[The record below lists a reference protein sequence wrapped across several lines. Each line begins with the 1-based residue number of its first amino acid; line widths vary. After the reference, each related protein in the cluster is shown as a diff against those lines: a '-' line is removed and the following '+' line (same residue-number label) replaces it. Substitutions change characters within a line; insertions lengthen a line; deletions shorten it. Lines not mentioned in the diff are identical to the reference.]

1 MRATVRSLGAKLILA
16 AGLSGVLCSG
26 LFLVLSWPLLSFFSA
41 HHTAFPRV
49 WLALASLLLFTCAPS
64 FLLFSFLVRRLV
76 TLPLSELLSWVE
88 QGLHLPLSL
97 PPRTPSST
105 STPSPAPLSPG
116 DELAALSRAF
126 QQLSSALAH
135 QDAESR
141 LLTRQLSDLLSMSD
155 ALISTLNLEHL
166 LAEIVSRLGVIM
178 QVRQVSLLLY
188 GRDQPAPWAVALW
201 SNDPPRTELLTGETF
216 RQGQVRVY
224 TDPRADITLAA
235 TTKMAALPRPTPPAP
250 RRRLIR
256 PPRLQAA
263 VARVEPPHPRIPQEA
278 LRELDMLLA
287 RMAMQKQKIAYGEDV
302 RAIYQERQERW
313 ARLALEA
320 GYGAVIATPLLLQD
334 ETIGAIMLYSERP
347 YQLTQRDTFLL
358 STAAIQAAMA
368 IQDAL
373 LFAEVKEKNVAL
385 ERANQLKSQFL
396 ATVTHEL
403 RAPLHSIISYGSLLV
418 DGFVEGTLTPEQEEH
433 IRFMIRR
440 AEDLSHLVDD
450 MLDLS
455 KIEADRLEVR
465 LEPLAIEG
473 CLREV
478 VDQLKPL
485 AFARDLTL
493 QLELPEELPRVL
505 ADGYRLRQ
513 VLVNMVSNAIKFT
526 ERGGITIRC
535 SLLERYDMLRIAVH
549 DSGIGI
555 SPAALEYIFEAFR
568 QADSSTARK
577 FGGTGLGLTIA
588 RKLVELQ
595 GGEVFVESMPG
606 RGSIFS
612 FVLPLAAHP
621 KLQSR
626 A

>member
-1 MRATVRSLGAKLILA
+1 MRLIVRSSTGRLLLVAGLALLLCLALFLGCSWLLLNTAALHRATPARI
-16 AGLSGVLCSG
+16 
-26 LFLVLSWPLLSFFSA
+26 
-41 HHTAFPRV
+41 
-49 WLALASLLLFTCAPS
+49 WLALATLAV
-64 FLLFSFLVRRLV
+64 FSFTLCFTLYALSVRLLMTRPLRALLADAAR
-76 TLPLSELLSWVE
+76 LPLPTSPEPAMASEQQSAYELE
-88 QGLHLPLSL
+88 
-97 PPRTPSST
+97 
-105 STPSPAPLSPG
+105 A
-116 DELAALSRAF
+116 LAATF
-126 QQLSSALAH
+126 QRLSSALSL

-166 LAEIVSRLGVIM
+166 LAEIVARLGMIM
-178 QVRQVSLLLY
+178 HVKQVTLLLY
-188 GRDQPAPWAVALW
+188 GRDHLAPWAVALW
-201 SNDPPRTELLTGETF
+201 TSHPQRTAILTGDSSQ
-216 RQGQVRVY
+216 RGNVRVY
-224 TDPRADITLAA
+224 TDPQADITLAA
-235 TTKMAALPRPTPPAP
+235 TTKMAALPRSNPTLS
-250 RRRLIR
+250 RRRVIR

-263 VARVEPPHPRIPQEA
+263 SSRLEPPQPRIPQEA
-278 LRELDMLLA
+278 LRELDLLLA
-287 RMAMQKQKIAYGEDV
+287 RMAMQKQKIVYGEHV
-302 RAIYQERQERW
+302 QAIYQERQERW

-334 ETIGAIMLYSERP
+334 ETIGAILLYSEQP
-347 YQLTQRDTFLL
+347 YQMTQRDTFLL

-418 DGFVEGTLTPEQEEH
+418 DGFVEGNLSTEQEEH

-440 AEDLSHLVDD
+440 AEDLSHLVND

-465 LEPLAIEG
+465 IEPLAVEG

-485 AFARDLTL
+485 AQARDLSL
-493 QLELPEELPRVL
+493 HLEIADGLPQVL
-505 ADGYRLRQ
+505 ADSYRLRQ

-526 ERGGITIRC
+526 EHGGITIRC
-535 SLLERYDMLRIAVH
+535 TPMERYDMLRIAVH

-568 QADSSTARK
+568 QADSGTARK

-606 RGSIFS
+606 QGSIFS
-612 FVLPLAAHP
+612 FVLPTAPTP
-621 KLQSR
+621 KGR
-626 A
+626 P

>member
-1 MRATVRSLGAKLILA
+1 MRSIVRSLGGKLILT
-16 AGLSGVLCSG
+16 AGLALALGLG
-26 LFLVLSWPLLSFFSA
+26 LFLALSWLLLTYLAARHATPLRIWLTLAALAVFTLTLSFMLYNIGLRLLVTRPLTHLLA
-41 HHTAFPRV
+41 QAAR
-49 WLALASLLLFTCAPS
+49 LALPAAP
-64 FLLFSFLVRRLV
+64 
-76 TLPLSELLSWVE
+76 PA
-88 QGLHLPLSL
+88 
-97 PPRTPSST
+97 TPT
-105 STPSPAPLSPG
+105 EEG
-116 DELAALSRAF
+116 DELA
-126 QQLSSALAH
+126 QLSLLLQQASTALTL
-135 QDAESR
+135 QDDESR

-155 ALISTLNLEHL
+155 ALISTLHLEHL
-166 LAEIVSRLGVIM
+166 LAEIVARLGVIM
-178 QVRQVSLLLY
+178 DVRQVSLLLY

-201 SNDPPRTELLTGETF
+201 TRSPATGEQVGGDGG
-216 RQGQVRVY
+216 RRGQVRVY

-235 TTKMAALPRPTPPAP
+235 TTKMAALPRTVMSTPLP
-250 RRRLIR
+250 RRRQIR
-256 PPRLQAA
+256 PPRLLAA
-263 VARVEPPHPRIPQEA
+263 PTRMEPPHPRIPREA
-278 LRELDMLLA
+278 LRELDLLLA

-302 RAIYQERQERW
+302 RAIYQERQEHW

-334 ETIGAIMLYSERP
+334 ETIGAIMLYSEQP
-347 YQLTQRDTFLL
+347 YQMTQRATFLL

-418 DGFVEGTLTPEQEEH
+418 DGFVEGELSAEQEEH

-465 LEPLAIEG
+465 LEPLAVES

-485 AFARDLTL
+485 ALARDLTL
-493 QLELPEELPRVL
+493 KLEIAEELPRVL
-505 ADGYRLRQ
+505 ADSYRLRQ

-526 ERGGITIRC
+526 ERGGVTIRC
-535 SLLERYDMLRIAVH
+535 HLLERYDMLRIAVH
-549 DSGIGI
+549 DTGIGI

-568 QADSSTARK
+568 QADSGTARK

-595 GGEVFVESMPG
+595 GGEVCVESMPG
-606 RGSIFS
+606 QGSIFS
-612 FVLPLAAHP
+612 FVLPIASASKP
-621 KLQSR
+621 CP
-626 A
+626 